1 MAKYGLLGRNI
12 DYSFSRGFFTEKFA
26 REHRSDLY
34 VNLDFPK
41 IEDFMSWLDAQSN
54 LSGFNVTIPYKESII
69 PYLSQ
74 IDPIAEAIGA
84 VNTVVVQK
92 NVGSKHKL
100 IGYNTDHLGFSQSL
114 EQWGFPAQKRALLL
128 GTGGAAKA
136 ITYALRTLGFEI
148 LQVSRNPHSAVSM
161 ANEQVQIINYT
172 ELTPE
177 HLQEYLLIINCTPL
191 GTFPN
196 IEQAPDL
203 PYEALGQDHYLY
215 DLIYNPEE
223 TLFLKRG
230 LAAGA
235 KIKNG
240 LQMLELQALAAWE
253 LWQKSRS

>member
-12 DYSFSRGFFTEKFA
+12 DYSFSRGFFTEKFK
-26 REHRSDLY
+26 REHRSDVY
-34 VNLDFPK
+34 VNLDFPEV
-41 IEDFMSWLDAQSN
+41 EDFISLLETQSD
-54 LSGFNVTIPYKESII
+54 LKGFNVTIPYKESII

-84 VNTVVVQK
+84 VNTVVVKK
-92 NVGSKHKL
+92 NAGPKHKL
-100 IGYNTDHLGFSQSL
+100 IGYNTDHLGFRQSL

-128 GTGGAAKA
+128 GSGGAAKA
-136 ITYALRTLGFEI
+136 ITFALQTSGFEI
-148 LQVSRNPHSAVSM
+148 LQVSRSPHSAAAM
-161 ANEQVQIINYT
+161 ANGQVQIINYT

-177 HLQEYLLIINCTPL
+177 HLQQYLLIVNCTPL

-203 PYEALGQDHYLY
+203 PYEALGPDHYLY

-253 LWQKSRS
+253 LWQK